1 MSTSTV
7 SCPTM
12 PAFWASS
19 GTSIVGLA
27 LILAATGGSVQG
39 GPLASSS
46 VIVSGPA
53 FAIVV
58 VPARTS
64 NDVPLPG
71 ANELALRPC
80 ANRIGARGGG
90 GASSGGGTASAF
102 SIGFGFGFFG
112 SGLRGRGV

>member
-7 SCPTM
+7 ICPSM
-12 PAFWASS
+12 EAFWASS
-19 GTSIVGLA
+19 GTSIIGLI
-27 LILAATGGSVQG
+27 LILAATGASVQG
-39 GPLASSS
+39 GPLASSI

-71 ANELALRPC
+71 ANELALRPW
-80 ANRIGARGGG
+80 AIRIGARGGG
-90 GASSGGGTASAF
+90 GGACSGGGTVS
-102 SIGFGFGFFG
+102 
-112 SGLRGRGV
+112 